1 MRCPRQVHMLADI
14 EAEIVGYL
22 HMVIFDPSVLIER
35 DTDLLA
41 AGLDSIALLNLLLFI
56 EKQYGVCIPEETIT
70 EETIRNVKNIAALVY
85 ALMPPDLTV
94 QS

>member
-1 MRCPRQVHMLADI
+1 MLADI